1 MRIATQEIGG
11 RSWLVIA
18 VLALLP
24 GSFVLLPVYS
34 WLLAR
39 RAPQPVRN
47 EQ

>member
-1 MRIATQEIGG
+1 MRIATQEFGG
-11 RSWLVIA
+11 RNWLFIV

-24 GSFVLLPVYS
+24 GSFVLLPLYS
-34 WLLAR
+34 WFLAR